1 MILNY
6 SDIAEKSDTAATAT
20 KGTAEAL
27 QPGGAG
33 QNKDNKRGYNS
44 STTLFTTKW

>member
-27 QPGGAG
+27 KPGGAG
-33 QNKDNKRGYNS
+33 QNKDNKSGCNAL
-44 STTLFTTKW
+44 TTLLTTK